1 MEWTTYT
8 EIIGI
13 AMPYSI
19 DHNIVA
25 WNGRVKSAIS
35 PLNLFFD
42 YLDKSLSLFKSH
54 RTTLGLNMG
63 MYVYRAASY

>member
-42 YLDKSLSLFKSH
+42 YLDKSLSLF
-54 RTTLGLNMG
+54 
-63 MYVYRAASY
+63 